1 LAVRRARL
9 VAVAAE
15 DRLNIRR
22 HSIRTPRLR
31 QPAIAEQSQFM
42 SSTAQYPLH
51 FLDELNLF
59 WTAVYMDLCFG

>member
-9 VAVAAE
+9 AAAAAE

-22 HSIRTPRLR
+22 HSIRTRRLR
-31 QPAIAEQSQFM
+31 QPAIAGQSRFN
-42 SSTAQYPLH
+42 TPLH